1 VFGLIVDIS
10 ELVRAAENIDTSW
23 SNLKT
28 QIAVETRRVQAVW
41 QAAVYG
47 MLLPGMTKPVFS
59 DGYYASLTTPDAFQ
73 YPFNG
78 DAFAGA
84 VISTYPRAMM
94 IEEGYASFD
103 MKPGLLN
110 GPKSRPKKDGGRY
123 NIVPFR
129 YLLPNKQYRNR
140 HFPTMPVSIA
150 RLVTAKSFAPS
161 IQDQPGGKVQWGSR
175 LELPAGEY
183 PGAIKNPFYTAAE
196 AERRGKENPM
206 TDVYAWK
213 SSPFAGMV
221 RIQKTYEQRKQSIY
235 LTFRTVSDQSDP
247 NSWIHPGQPPNP
259 VVDAVANYV
268 RKEVEDNLSAAAARD
283 IGAQ

>member
-1 VFGLIVDIS
+1 MFGLIVDIS
-10 ELVRAAENIDTSW
+10 DLLREADNIDTSW

-47 MLLPGMTKPVFS
+47 MLLPGMSKPVFS
-59 DGYYASLTTPDAFQ
+59 DDYYASLTTPDAFQ

-84 VISTYPRAMM
+84 VISTYARAMM

-103 MKPGLLN
+103 MKPGLLK
-110 GPKSRPKKDGGRY
+110 GPKARRTKKGVRY

-129 YLLPNKQYRNR
+129 YLLPNEQYHNR
-140 HFPTMPVSIA
+140 HFPVMPVSIA
-150 RLVTAKSFAPS
+150 QAVTAENFATS
-161 IQDQPGGKVQWGSR
+161 KQTEPGGKVQWGSR
-175 LELPAGEY
+175 LEIDAGY
-183 PGAIKNPFYTAAE
+183 PGAVKNPFYTAVE

-206 TDVYAWK
+206 TDAYAWK

-221 RIQKTYEQRKQSIY
+221 RTQKTYGQQKQSIY
-235 LTFRTVSDQSDP
+235 LTFRVVSDKSDP

-259 VVDAVANYV
+259 VVDAVTNYV
-268 RKEVEDNLSAAAARD
+268 RKDVEDNLTAAASKDMKAD
-283 IGAQ
+283 

>member
-1 VFGLIVDIS
+1 MDIS
-10 ELVRAAENIDTSW
+10 ELVKAADNIDTSW

-59 DGYYASLTTPDAFQ
+59 DGYYASLTTPDALQ

-78 DAFAGA
+78 DAFTGA
-84 VISTYPRAMM
+84 VISTYARAMM

-103 MKPGLLN
+103 MKPGLLK
-110 GPKSRPKKDGGRY
+110 GPKARQTKKGVRY

-129 YLLPNKQYRNR
+129 YLLPNEQYHNR
-140 HFPTMPVSIA
+140 HFPVMPVSIA
-150 RLVTAKSFAPS
+150 QAVTAANFTPS
-161 IQDQPGGKVQWGSR
+161 KQTESGGKVQWGSR
-175 LELPAGEY
+175 LELAAGEY
-183 PGAIKNPFYTAAE
+183 PGAVKNPFYTAAE

-206 TDVYAWK
+206 ADTYAWK

-221 RIQKTYEQRKQSIY
+221 RIQKAYEQRKQSIY
-235 LTFRTVSDQSDP
+235 LTFRAVSDQSDP
-247 NSWIHPGQPPNP
+247 SSWIHPGQPPNP

-268 RKEVEDNLSAAAARD
+268 RREVEDNLTTAASKD

>member
-1 VFGLIVDIS
+1 VFGLIVDLS
-10 ELVRAAENIDTSW
+10 ELLREADNIETSW

-78 DAFAGA
+78 DAFTGA
-84 VISTYPRAMM
+84 VISTYARAMM

-110 GPKSRPKKDGGRY
+110 GPKARQTKKGGRY

-129 YLLPNKQYRNR
+129 YLLPNEQYQNR
-140 HFPTMPVSIA
+140 HFPVMPVSIA
-150 RLVTAKSFAPS
+150 QAVTAESFAPS
-161 IQDQPGGKVQWGSR
+161 KQTEPGGKVQWGSR
-175 LELPAGEY
+175 LELVAGEY
-183 PGAIKNPFYTAAE
+183 PGAVKNPFYTAVE

-206 TDVYAWK
+206 TDAYAWK

-221 RIQKTYEQRKQSIY
+221 RIQKTYGQQKQSIY
-235 LTFRTVSDQSDP
+235 LTFRAVSDKSDP

-259 VVDAVANYV
+259 VVDAVTNYV
-268 RKEVEDNLSAAAARD
+268 RKEVEDNLTAAAAKD